1 MQPPNDANQR
11 ADNLIA
17 LTRKLT
23 DLLATETALLKEKR
37 PSEITSINEEKSK
50 LTAMYQ
56 RELADLKGDPRKIQA
71 LTKDRRDSLK
81 SITADFRKATNR
93 HMHTLQNY
101 RTISEGIVK
110 SVADE
115 VAAKDVPAAGY
126 GQKAM
131 APKPSASNTRA
142 FAVNQVI

>member
-17 LTRKLT
+17 LTQKIT
-23 DLLATETALLKEKR
+23 DLLAAETALLKEKR

-50 LTAMYQ
+50 LSAMYQ

-71 LTKDRRDSLK
+71 LTQEKRDSLK
-81 SITADFRKATNR
+81 SVTSEFRKVTDR
-93 HMHTLQNY
+93 HMHMLQNY

-131 APKPSASNTRA
+131 APKPTASKTRA
-142 FAVNQVI
+142 FAINQVI